1 MDKIKVKI
9 KRLSDTAIVPT
20 YGSEKAAGMDLYADI
35 GYTTTSY
42 ADGTRTVPDFITIQP
57 HEVAKIGCGFAF
69 QPPEG
74 YAGYIYARSGLAT
87 KRHLRPGNCVG
98 VADEDYRGEYIVPL
112 FNDGDEAQ
120 IIHHGDRI
128 AQLIFMPYEQA
139 LLTEVDELD
148 ETDRGSGG
156 FGSSGR

>member
-1 MDKIKVKI
+1 MLNIKA
-9 KRLSDTAIVPT
+9 KRLSETAITPT
-20 YGSEKAAGMDLYADI
+20 YGSAKAAGMDLYANL
-35 GYTTTSY
+35 GYTTARY
-42 ADGTRTVPDFITIQP
+42 VDGLRAVPNSITIRP
-57 HEVAKIGCGFAF
+57 HEIAKIGCGFAF

-87 KRHLRPGNCVG
+87 KLHLRPGNCVG
-98 VADEDYRGEYIVPL
+98 VADEDYRGEYIIPL
-112 FNDGDEAQ
+112 FNDGDEEQ
-120 IIHHGDRI
+120 IIYHGDRI

-148 ETDRGSGG
+148 ETDRGSGA

>member
-1 MDKIKVKI
+1 MLELKI
-9 KRLSDTAIVPT
+9 KRLSETAITPT
-20 YGSEKAAGMDLYADI
+20 YGSQKAAGVDLYADI
-35 GYTTTSY
+35 GYTTARY
-42 ADGTRTVPDFITIQP
+42 VDGLRAVPDSITIHP

-87 KRHLRPGNCVG
+87 KQHLRPGNCVG

-112 FNDGDEAQ
+112 FNDGDENQ

-128 AQLIFMPYEQA
+128 AQLVFMPYEQA
-139 LLTEVDELD
+139 VFTEVDELD
-148 ETDRGSGG
+148 NTERGASG

>member
-1 MDKIKVKI
+1 MLNIKI
-9 KRLSDTAIVPT
+9 KRLSETAIAPT
-20 YGSEKAAGMDLYADI
+20 YGSQKAAGMDLYADI
-35 GYTTTSY
+35 GY
-42 ADGTRTVPDFITIQP
+42 ADDSHPDFITIQP

-74 YAGYIYARSGLAT
+74 YVGYIYARSGLAT
-87 KRHLRPGNCVG
+87 KRHLRLGNCVG

-156 FGSSGR
+156 FGSTGV